1 MKSLYIKLY
10 KDFRMLGFYI
20 YLAGCIV
27 SFIFTLLV
35 AYIKLD
41 DDYSIVKSIPAILLV
56 STLSWLS
63 FIIICISYLVDKI
76 SLIAEDI
83 DNEDSDIDDY
93 YF

>member
-10 KDFRMLGFYI
+10 KDFIMLGFYI
-20 YLAGCIV
+20 YLAGCLI
-27 SFIFTLLV
+27 SFVFTLLV

-41 DDYSIVKSIPAILLV
+41 EDYSIVKSIPVILLV

-63 FIIICISYLVDKI
+63 FIIICISYLVDKVD
-76 SLIAEDI
+76 LIAKDI

>member
-10 KDFRMLGFYI
+10 KDFIMLGFYI
-20 YLAGCIV
+20 YLAGCLI
-27 SFIFTLLV
+27 SFVFTLLV

-41 DDYSIVKSIPAILLV
+41 EHYSITKDIPVILLV

-63 FIIICISYLVDKI
+63 FVIISISYLVDKI
-76 SLIAEDI
+76 SLIDKDI
-83 DNEDSDIDDY
+83 DEDIDDY

>member
-10 KDFRMLGFYI
+10 KDFLMLGFYV

-41 DDYSIVKSIPAILLV
+41 EDHSIVKSIPAILLV

-63 FIIICISYLVDKI
+63 FIIICISYLIDKI
-76 SLIAEDI
+76 GLAIKDI
-83 DNEDSDIDDY
+83 DEDIDDY

>member
-27 SFIFTLLV
+27 TFIFVLILV
-35 AYIKLD
+35 YIELD
-41 DDYSIVKSIPAILLV
+41 ESYSITKDIPVILLV
-56 STLSWLS
+56 SALSWLS

-76 SLIAEDI
+76 GLAINDI
-83 DNEDSDIDDY
+83 DEDIDDY

>member
-20 YLAGCIV
+20 YLAGCLI
-27 SFIFTLLV
+27 SFAFTLLV

-41 DDYSIVKSIPAILLV
+41 EDYSIVKSIPVILLV

-63 FIIICISYLVDKI
+63 FIIICISYLVDKVD
-76 SLIAEDI
+76 LIAKDI

>member
-10 KDFRMLGFYI
+10 KDFIMLGFYI
-20 YLAGCIV
+20 YLAGCLI
-27 SFIFTLLV
+27 SFVFTLLV

-41 DDYSIVKSIPAILLV
+41 EDYSIVKSIPVILLV

-63 FIIICISYLVDKI
+63 FVIISISYLVDKI
-76 SLIAEDI
+76 SLIDKDI
-83 DNEDSDIDDY
+83 DEDIDDY

>member
-1 MKSLYIKLY
+1 MKSLYIRLY
-10 KDFRMLGFYI
+10 KDFLMLGFYV

-27 SFIFTLLV
+27 SFIFTLVV

-41 DDYSIVKSIPAILLV
+41 EDYSIVKSIPAILLV

-76 SLIAEDI
+76 SLIDKDI
-83 DNEDSDIDDY
+83 DEDIDDY

>member
-27 SFIFTLLV
+27 TFIFVLILV
-35 AYIKLD
+35 YIELD
-41 DDYSIVKSIPAILLV
+41 ESYSITKDIPVILLV
-56 STLSWLS
+56 SALSWLS

-76 SLIAEDI
+76 GLAIKDI
-83 DNEDSDIDDY
+83 DEDIDDY

>member
-1 MKSLYIKLY
+1 MKSLYIRLY
-10 KDFRMLGFYI
+10 KDFLMLGFYV

-27 SFIFTLLV
+27 SFIFTLVV

-41 DDYSIVKSIPAILLV
+41 EDYSIVKSIPVILLV

-76 SLIAEDI
+76 SLIDKDI
-83 DNEDSDIDDY
+83 DEDIDDY

>member
-10 KDFRMLGFYI
+10 KDFLMLGFYI
-20 YLAGCIV
+20 YLAGCLI
-27 SFIFTLLV
+27 SFVFTLLV

-41 DDYSIVKSIPAILLV
+41 EGYSIVKSIPVILLV

-63 FIIICISYLVDKI
+63 FVIISISYLVDKI
-76 SLIAEDI
+76 SLIDKDI
-83 DNEDSDIDDY
+83 DEDIDDY

>member
-10 KDFRMLGFYI
+10 KDFIMLGFYI
-20 YLAGCIV
+20 YLAGCLI

-41 DDYSIVKSIPAILLV
+41 EDYSIVKSIPVILLV

-63 FIIICISYLVDKI
+63 FVIISISYLVDKI
-76 SLIAEDI
+76 SLIDKDI
-83 DNEDSDIDDY
+83 DEDIDDY

>member
-10 KDFRMLGFYI
+10 KDFIMLGFYI
-20 YLAGCIV
+20 YLAGCLI
-27 SFIFTLLV
+27 SFVFTLLV

-41 DDYSIVKSIPAILLV
+41 EDYSLIKSIPVILLV

-76 SLIAEDI
+76 SSIDKDI
-83 DNEDSDIDDY
+83 DEDIDDY

>member
-27 SFIFTLLV
+27 TFIFVLILV
-35 AYIKLD
+35 YIELD
-41 DDYSIVKSIPAILLV
+41 ERYSITKDIPVILLV
-56 STLSWLS
+56 SALSWLS

-76 SLIAEDI
+76 GLAIKDI
-83 DNEDSDIDDY
+83 DEDIDDY